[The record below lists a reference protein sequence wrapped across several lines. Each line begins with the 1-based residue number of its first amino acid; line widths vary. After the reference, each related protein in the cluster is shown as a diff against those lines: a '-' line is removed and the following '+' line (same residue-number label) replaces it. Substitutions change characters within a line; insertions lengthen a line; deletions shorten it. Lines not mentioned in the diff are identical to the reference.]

1 MTGDW
6 KPPSDR
12 SVSLLRAEDIP
23 RRILTIRGH
32 RVLLDAD
39 LAELYGVQTKV
50 LNQTVRRN
58 TDRFPEDFMFQLSRG
73 EADSLRSQNVTLKP
87 ERGKYRKYLAYAFT
101 EQGVAM
107 LSGVLRSQRAVQVN
121 IAIMR
126 VFVRMRRLLVSHE
139 ELARKVDALERKHDA
154 QFKVV
159 FDAIRGLMEPP
170 QIPRRRIGF

>member
-1 MTGDW
+1 
-6 KPPSDR
+6 
-12 SVSLLRAEDIP
+12 
-23 RRILTIRGH
+23 
-32 RVLLDAD
+32 
-39 LAELYGVQTKV
+39 
-50 LNQTVRRN
+50 
-58 TDRFPEDFMFQLSRG
+58 
-73 EADSLRSQNVTLKP
+73 VTLKP